1 MADDYFTKAEKI
13 KQKVRNLDWEKK
25 IKLLEKDFEDK
36 KFSKEEFLDKKR
48 QVYSEVLD
56 QMSEINQEKMKLNKD
71 HSAEPIEDDYLS
83 DEDLE
88 IFQEQLTP
96 FQYMS
101 LTKDYLGEFD
111 SQDIVFSDDF
121 RKFENLENFVHWE
134 CVKKIEKL
142 RIHNNYFSCEFM
154 DKNELVIKDIACLN
168 ELSKLEELVFDDE
181 GNLGDRIKVDYF
193 SSKQLSNI
201 KQLEIHGLWDLS
213 FLQNSFSDN
222 HNIYETLEIIKNDL
236 KTLERAVY
244 SGSIEATTS
253 TNEQS
258 NIELDSNS
266 EDVLTRHLLKLS
278 EVEDQFRQLTNKFEE
293 INFKLDKLSN
303 RLSKIQADN
312 QIRFQDIESA
322 ITSGAITTQLS
333 SKPKTD
339 SKSEILPGSSQ
350 PQDLGSISYKD
361 TETSETSQQIQSVN
375 TTATVLT
382 ETFQAEEKILPQ
394 ELSPKKQYEFAT
406 SFLKVGDYSTA
417 ERAFREFVLSNSE
430 HELAGSAQYW
440 YAETFR
446 IRQLYTDAASAYLEG
461 YQKYPKGNKA
471 PINLLKLGVSMVQI
485 GEKDQ
490 GCKMINGVELQYPKA
505 NQSVIQ
511 KAKYESKKFECIK
524 EDS

>member
-1 MADDYFTKAEKI
+1 MRFTF
-13 KQKVRNLDWEKK
+13 
-25 IKLLEKDFEDK
+25 KLILI
-36 KFSKEEFLDKKR
+36 
-48 QVYSEVLD
+48 VLF
-56 QMSEINQEKMKLNKD
+56 N
-71 HSAEPIEDDYLS
+71 
-83 DEDLE
+83 
-88 IFQEQLTP
+88 
-96 FQYMS
+96 
-101 LTKDYLGEFD
+101 
-111 SQDIVFSDDF
+111 
-121 RKFENLENFVHWE
+121 
-134 CVKKIEKL
+134 
-142 RIHNNYFSCEFM
+142 
-154 DKNELVIKDIACLN
+154 
-168 ELSKLEELVFDDE
+168 
-181 GNLGDRIKVDYF
+181 
-193 SSKQLSNI
+193 
-201 KQLEIHGLWDLS
+201 LS
-213 FLQNSFSDN
+213 FFQISFSDN

-244 SGSIEATTS
+244 SGSIEINNS
-253 TNEQS
+253 TNQQS
-258 NIELDSNS
+258 NIDLDSNS

-322 ITSGAITTQLS
+322 ISSGDNTTQLS

-339 SKSEILPGSSQ
+339 TTKSEILPGSSQ
-350 PQDLGSISYKD
+350 PQDLGTISYKD
-361 TETSETSQQIQSVN
+361 TETSETSQQIQSVD
-375 TTATVLT
+375 TTATVVT

-394 ELSPKKQYEFAT
+394 DLSPKKQYEFAT

-461 YQKYPKGNKA
+461 YQKYPKGTKA

>member
-1 MADDYFTKAEKI
+1 MRFT
-13 KQKVRNLDWEKK
+13 
-25 IKLLEKDFEDK
+25 
-36 KFSKEEFLDKKR
+36 
-48 QVYSEVLD
+48 
-56 QMSEINQEKMKLNKD
+56 
-71 HSAEPIEDDYLS
+71 
-83 DEDLE
+83 
-88 IFQEQLTP
+88 
-96 FQYMS
+96 
-101 LTKDYLGEFD
+101 
-111 SQDIVFSDDF
+111 
-121 RKFENLENFVHWE
+121 
-134 CVKKIEKL
+134 
-142 RIHNNYFSCEFM
+142 
-154 DKNELVIKDIACLN
+154 
-168 ELSKLEELVFDDE
+168 SKLIILILF
-181 GNLGDRIKVDYF
+181 Y
-193 SSKQLSNI
+193 
-201 KQLEIHGLWDLS
+201 LS
-213 FLQNSFSDN
+213 FLQNSLSDN

-244 SGSIEATTS
+244 SGSIEVKTS
-253 TNEQS
+253 SNEQS
-258 NIELDSNS
+258 NIELNSNS

-312 QIRFQDIESA
+312 QIRFQDIESS
-322 ITSGAITTQLS
+322 ISSGELTTQLS

-339 SKSEILPGSSQ
+339 TKSEILPGSSQ

-361 TETSETSQQIQSVN
+361 TETSETSQQIESVD
-375 TTATVLT
+375 TTATVVT

-394 ELSPKKQYEFAT
+394 DLSPKKQYEFAT

-417 ERAFREFVLSNSE
+417 ERAFREFVLDNSE

>member
-1 MADDYFTKAEKI
+1 MRFT
-13 KQKVRNLDWEKK
+13 L
-25 IKLLEKDFEDK
+25 KLIFI
-36 KFSKEEFLDKKR
+36 
-48 QVYSEVLD
+48 VLF
-56 QMSEINQEKMKLNKD
+56 N
-71 HSAEPIEDDYLS
+71 
-83 DEDLE
+83 
-88 IFQEQLTP
+88 
-96 FQYMS
+96 
-101 LTKDYLGEFD
+101 
-111 SQDIVFSDDF
+111 
-121 RKFENLENFVHWE
+121 
-134 CVKKIEKL
+134 
-142 RIHNNYFSCEFM
+142 
-154 DKNELVIKDIACLN
+154 
-168 ELSKLEELVFDDE
+168 
-181 GNLGDRIKVDYF
+181 
-193 SSKQLSNI
+193 
-201 KQLEIHGLWDLS
+201 LS

-244 SGSIEATTS
+244 SGSIEINTS
-253 TNEQS
+253 SNEQS
-258 NIELDSNS
+258 NVELDSNS

-278 EVEDQFRQLTNKFEE
+278 EVENQFRQLTNKFEE

-322 ITSGAITTQLS
+322 ISSSDNTTQLS

-339 SKSEILPGSSQ
+339 NTKSEILPGSSQ
-350 PQDLGSISYKD
+350 PQDLGTISYKD
-361 TETSETSQQIQSVN
+361 TETSETSQQIQSVD
-375 TTATVLT
+375 TTATVVT

-394 ELSPKKQYEFAT
+394 DLSPEKQYEFAT

-461 YQKYPKGNKA
+461 YQKYPKGTKA